1 MVQAFGDNKVVI
13 SEDNS
18 ESNSKKQLTSSL
30 TGNKRSGVGVAN
42 NRTNRGMVL
51 PFQPLSL
58 AFNNVNYYVDMP
70 PVSTFILEP
79 TIISLSTYLIVAAY
93 V

>member
-1 MVQAFGDNKVVI
+1 MPAFGDNKVVI
-13 SEDNS
+13 PEDNS
-18 ESNSKKQLTSSL
+18 KNCSKKQLTSSSK
-30 TGNKRSGVGVAN
+30 GNKSSGVTN

-70 PVSTFILEP
+70 AVSTFTLEC
-79 TIISLSTYLIVAAY
+79 TVISYDYISHSYNICLR
-93 V
+93 